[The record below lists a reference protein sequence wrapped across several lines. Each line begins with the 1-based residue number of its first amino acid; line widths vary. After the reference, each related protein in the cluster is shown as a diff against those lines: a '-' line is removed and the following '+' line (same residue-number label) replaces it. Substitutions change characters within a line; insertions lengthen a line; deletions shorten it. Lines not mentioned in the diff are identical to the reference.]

1 MGVFEKAWLV
11 VGALLAGCTVSPG
24 LARSLGYREIPV
36 GVVPHPSQANLVLI
50 QQGGNNGVR
59 IGDRGTLTLQG
70 YAVTESARFESTD
83 IPFTVVEL
91 TDTSAT
97 ARLPISMPSLEPIS
111 ATIHILDIQTED
123 LQPPRPNLP
132 PVPQNPASARQSR
145 PASVERSS
153 ASQAAPS
160 DQPLEVV
167 SEEWFDSPSFQ
178 ICGTAIGGAFSTSRP
193 GDRCARVTR
202 EDLLVQAILSGQ
214 DPADVVP
221 ADAIG
226 ATALNRGDRRLMD
239 VVRFYFLRPDTFRA
253 RVAIAQEYIR
263 LHHYQQAINWLEPLA
278 VDDVNDPRLAD
289 AVTHARMYAAYQ
301 TGDYTAAIEAG
312 ERQVEQTTDRQNLVA
327 AAYYQQQEY
336 DAALEVL
343 SELPPLDEVM
353 NNQAIAYY
361 QRDRPAF
368 EDCEDE
374 SCVSAEDYIAAEA
387 QRQQQARPLLE
398 DISDPDPVP
407 LYNRAVLGI
416 QRQQLAQGMETLL
429 AIHRDVASANAS
441 LPAISPSF
449 QSDFGAQSVHS
460 LTGDLRSEDALALYD
475 PALNQLKLELLQYV
489 SNHDDSMSYLAELSW
504 NGGSGLPAELG
515 DAVGL
520 AGSLSG
526 VGSFLPLALFNLV
539 SYATEQEREQA
550 LIEVIQLDLTALY
563 AGNLDLIPLIAP
575 PEPISINPF
584 AQDAMLSPYS
594 QQVSPGQ

>member
-1 MGVFEKAWLV
+1 MGVFEKALLV
-11 VGALLAGCTVSPG
+11 IGALLAGCSVSPG
-24 LARSLGYREIPV
+24 LVRALDYREIPV

-50 QQGGNNGVR
+50 QQGGHNGVR

-83 IPFTVVEL
+83 IPFTIVEL

-111 ATIHILDIQTED
+111 ATIRILDIQTED

-132 PVPQNPASARQSR
+132 PVPQTPASARQSR

-153 ASQAAPS
+153 ASQDAPS
-160 DQPLEVV
+160 SQPLEVV

-193 GDRCARVTR
+193 SDRCARVTR
-202 EDLLVQAILSGQ
+202 EDLLVQAIVSGQ

-226 ATALNRGDRRLMD
+226 ATALNRSDRRLMD
-239 VVRFYFLRPDTFRA
+239 VVRFHFLRPDTLRA

-278 VDDVNDPRLAD
+278 VDDWDDPRLAD

-312 ERQVEQTTDRQNLVA
+312 ERQVEQTTARQNLMA

-361 QRDRPAF
+361 QRDRPVF

-387 QRQQQARPLLE
+387 QRQQQARPLLD
-398 DISDPDPVP
+398 DISDPEPVP

-416 QRQQLAQGMETLL
+416 QRQQLSEGMETLL
-429 AIHRDVASANAS
+429 AIHRDVASTNAS
-441 LPAISPSF
+441 LPAVSSSF
-449 QSDFGAQSVHS
+449 QHDFGAQSVHS
-460 LTGDLRSEDALALYD
+460 LRSEDALALYD

-563 AGNLDLIPLIAP
+563 AGNLDLIPLVTP
-575 PEPISINPF
+575 PDPISINPF
-584 AQDAMLSPYS
+584 AQDAMLSPSS
-594 QQVSPGQ
+594 QQAPGQ